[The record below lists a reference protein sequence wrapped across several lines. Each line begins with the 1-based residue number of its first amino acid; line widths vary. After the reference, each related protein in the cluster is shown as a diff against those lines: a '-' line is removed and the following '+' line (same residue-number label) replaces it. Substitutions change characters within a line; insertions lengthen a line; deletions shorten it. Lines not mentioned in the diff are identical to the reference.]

1 MGEEP
6 ALPSRASVMRV
17 FLMHEALY
25 NVGNDDG
32 AILESGMAHRPATS
46 RSMAH
51 QRKRRLRLTDGERRR
66 LGRLGKVLGRKAL
79 RQVDQNPRPTVSTN
93 P

>member
-1 MGEEP
+1 MGEQP

-32 AILESGMAHRPATS
+32 AILE
-46 RSMAH
+46 
-51 QRKRRLRLTDGERRR
+51 
-66 LGRLGKVLGRKAL
+66 
-79 RQVDQNPRPTVSTN
+79 
-93 P
+93 